1 MLIIPTQ
8 PVPNQSF
15 LTNLSGQAVQINVRT
30 MNTGLYLD
38 ILISN
43 SPIVS
48 GVICEDR
55 NRLVRD
61 AYLGFVGDLI
71 FADLQGTSDPSYIK
85 LNSRFLLVYLETA
98 DLAAIGYSGLRSVLG
113 GIA

>member
-15 LTNLSGQAVQINVRT
+15 LTNLAGQAMQINIRT
-30 MNTGLYLD
+30 MDTGLFFDL
-38 ILISN
+38 LPTQAGS

-61 AYLGFVGDLI
+61 VYLGFVGDI
-71 FADLQGTSDPSYIK
+71 MFADLQGTADPVYSQ
-85 LNSRFLLVYLETA
+85 LGSRFLLVYLDA
-98 DLAAIGYSGLRSVLG
+98 SDLSAMGFAG
-113 GIA
+113 